1 MTTPSASLWS
11 IIKPAAATNL
21 ITNPSFETVTTG
33 WTTAGT
39 NTIARSTTQQWIG
52 AYSLACTYVDDITL
66 ASHAITL
73 TAAAHYAQIQIYIP
87 TAYPGTQV
95 ALKMIGFTSATGT
108 ITANADMTLLD
119 QWQLVIC
126 GPFTPDAGD
135 LSGSIRVQE
144 TGTPGAGTLY
154 IDAAQ
159 CELTQQTTYLD
170 GDMDGGYWWTGTPHA
185 STSARDAQEASGG
198 VLLNLSTDIGFI
210 PSEQDGTGMPPVNN
224 LSSPLA
230 LQPGELFEAQTIGPR
245 TFSLTG
251 TIVGTSA
258 SNFHSQK
265 QELISALNPSTVK
278 INQRSQPRTFRYTGA
293 AVDKEITAVYDGGL
307 ERGLP
312 NGMTE
317 QNIRLRLRASDPLFY
332 QVGNTG
338 KVLDSRDSATFD
350 YFAGKE
356 NGVWGTISPSSGGGT
371 VDQVL
376 AGPDGLIYICG
387 NFTNW
392 DGIANA
398 DYIVTYD
405 PVAGAFAAV
414 GTGAD
419 GRVRHIEFDA
429 AGNLYAAGAFTNIG
443 GVLCRGVGYWD
454 GSAWNALGPPSSGGD
469 VGAFAIDLS
478 GNIYVGG
485 SWTNWDGIAA
495 ADYWAVWS
503 GSAWAAI
510 GASTDAAVNDFAVAA
525 DGTLYII
532 GEFTTIGGVAANY
545 IASYDGTTVSAMS
558 TGLGG
563 GGAIVEVA
571 PNSLVFACG
580 TFTTAGGVTVNYIT
594 YWNGQGFFALPTLF
608 TSVGLTRMR
617 ISPEGEVW
625 VLGSFLTG
633 GATPTSIV
641 IWNGSTWYYPDL
653 GFSSGNVTDVTW
665 KTGSIYIGLNSSY
678 AATYAGA
685 TTITYTGTER
695 AYPLITIE
703 RSGGT
708 AGALYS
714 IANQTTGAELLFNY
728 TLQDGETLA
737 IDCRPGQQSITS
749 SIRGN
754 VYADLLPSSDLG
766 NFYLTPGNGSSQDN
780 LITML
785 LNMATANITATMIY
799 KTAYISED

>member
-1 MTTPSASLWS
+1 MTTPSASFWS

-21 ITNPSFETVTTG
+21 IKNPSFETVTNG

-39 NTIARSTTQQWIG
+39 NTIARSTTQQWVG
-52 AYSLACTYVDDITL
+52 AYSLACTYVDNITL

-108 ITANADMTLLD
+108 ITANADMTLRD
-119 QWQLVIC
+119 QWQLVVC

-135 LSGSIRVQE
+135 LTGSVRVQE

-338 KVLDSRDSATFD
+338 KVLNSRDSATFD

-356 NGVWGTISPSSGGGT
+356 NGVWRAITASSGSGALM
-371 VDQVL
+371 VAL
-376 AGPDGLIYICG
+376 AGPDGLIYFGG
-387 NFTNW
+387 NFTNWDGTAAADYIATYNPATGAFAAVGTGTDALVNCMAFDAAGNLYIGGAFTTAGGVTCRGVAMWDGSNWNALGPPSSGGTVTDIAIDRNGNVYVVGTFTNW

-398 DYIVTYD
+398 DYIAKWNGSAWAAMGTTTDNQLSTVVVAPDGTVYAGGTATTFGGVSANY
-405 PVAGAFAAV
+405 VAG
-414 GTGAD
+414 
-419 GRVRHIEFDA
+419 
-429 AGNLYAAGAFTNIG
+429 
-443 GVLCRGVGYWD
+443 WD
-454 GSAWNALGPPSSGGD
+454 GSAWSALGTGMNNQVFALAVTD
-469 VGAFAIDLS
+469 DNILYAVGA
-478 GNIYVGG
+478 
-485 SWTNWDGIAA
+485 
-495 ADYWAVWS
+495 
-503 GSAWAAI
+503 
-510 GASTDAAVNDFAVAA
+510 
-525 DGTLYII
+525 
-532 GEFTTIGGVAANY
+532 
-545 IASYDGTTVSAMS
+545 
-558 TGLGG
+558 
-563 GGAIVEVA
+563 
-571 PNSLVFACG
+571 
-580 TFTTAGGVTVNYIT
+580 FTTAGGVTVNYAA
-594 YWNGQGFFALPTLF
+594 YWNGAGWFALPTIF
-608 TSVGLTRMR
+608 SGVPTTAGIR
-617 ISPEGEVW
+617 ISPTGELW
-625 VLGSFLTG
+625 VYGNLSTTYSTTSFL
-633 GATPTSIV
+633 

-653 GFSSGNVTDVTW
+653 DAD
-665 KTGSIYIGLNSSY
+665 TGYPTGVAFLRDDIYVSLFTT
-678 AATYAGA
+678 ATAYYAGA

-695 AYPLITIE
+695 AYPLITIK

-728 TLQDGETLA
+728 TLQDGETLT
-737 IDCRPGQQSITS
+737 IDCRPGQQSVTS

-766 NFYLTPGNGSSQDN
+766 NFYLTPGNGGSQDN

-785 LNMATANITATMIY
+785 LNMATANITAIMTY